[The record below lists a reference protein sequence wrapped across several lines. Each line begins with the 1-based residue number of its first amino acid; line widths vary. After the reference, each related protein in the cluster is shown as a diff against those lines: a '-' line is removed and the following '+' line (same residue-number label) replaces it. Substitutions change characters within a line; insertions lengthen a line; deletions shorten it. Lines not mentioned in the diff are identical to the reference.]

1 MKLLMEN
8 WRKFV
13 NEEDKKSK
21 EEEDFEPHMMYDPE
35 TGEGK
40 KAEKYEDHVEMDKKG
55 WGHEKPDL
63 DEAKNEDG
71 KEQGVDGKAC

>member
-21 EEEDFEPHMMYDPE
+21 EEEEYISYE
-35 TGEGK
+35 TTFL
-40 KAEKYEDHVEMDKKG
+40 HLSPPQPFLVSM
-55 WGHEKPDL
+55 
-63 DEAKNEDG
+63 
-71 KEQGVDGKAC
+71 QFM